1 MNYFLFFALWFC
13 FAVFF
18 TFLLLDVLQK
28 RGTGIS
34 LSLCTVSVI
43 LFCYLAGYNEIDAI
57 LFFNTF
63 FSTMMVS
70 FTLSMVVSLLSI
82 MWENW
87 KQEGKEAEIIIKTLE
102 DWRKDGPLAT
112 TKKSN

>member
-43 LFCYLAGYNEIDAI
+43 LFCYLAGYNEIDAA

-63 FSTMMVS
+63 FSTMMAS
-70 FTLSMVVSLLSI
+70 FALSIFVSLITLFR
-82 MWENW
+82 ENW
-87 KQEGKEAEIIIKTLE
+87 KQDKENRKAGTERIAEWLQKN
-102 DWRKDGPLAT
+102 D
-112 TKKSN
+112 